1 MGELL
6 NQVVLGVLLGGLY
19 ALYAIGLSLSVGVIR
34 LINLAHGDEIV
45 LFCYLLLTLTTL
57 LGVPPVVALL
67 LFLPVAFGLGYAL
80 QRFLLQ
86 RVVSR
91 ALLPALLVTFGLSII
106 IQNGLL
112 ETYGADMQKMSGG
125 SFETASLSLGNNL
138 NVGVLPLAT
147 FATVVLL
154 VIALDLL
161 LYRSPMGARIRAVA
175 DDAPTADLIGL
186 PTARI
191 YATAM
196 GIITVTIAIAA
207 FFMGIWTNFDP
218 TMGPMNLL
226 VAFEV
231 VVLGG
236 LGSLWGTLVGGII
249 LGVAQ
254 TFGAQFDAAWQS
266 LAGHLVFLVIFLIR
280 PRGLFPKG

>member
-1 MGELL
+1 MVEIV
-6 NQVVLGVLLGGLY
+6 NQLILGILLGGLY
-19 ALYAIGLSLSVGVIR
+19 ALFAIGLSLSVGVIR

-45 LFCYLLLTLTTL
+45 LFSYLLLTLTSV
-57 LGVPPVVALL
+57 LGLHPALVLL
-67 LFLPVAFGLGYAL
+67 LLLPLAFGFGYLL
-80 QRFLLQ
+80 QRLLLQ
-86 RVVSR
+86 RVVTR

-112 ETYGADMQKMSGG
+112 ETYGADMQKLSGAG
-125 SFETASLSLGNNL
+125 LEMVSLALGPQMHIGL
-138 NVGVLPLAT
+138 LPLT
-147 FATVVLL
+147 TLVVAIVL
-154 VIALDLL
+154 VIALDAL
-161 LYRSPMGARIRAVA
+161 LYRLPVGARIRAVA
-175 DDAPTADLIGL
+175 DDPATASLIGL

-191 YATAM
+191 YAIAM

-207 FFMGIWTNFDP
+207 FFMAIWTNFDP
-218 TMGPMNLL
+218 TLGPANLL

-236 LGSLWGTLVGGII
+236 LGSLWGTLVGGMI

-266 LAGHLVFLVIFLIR
+266 LAGHIVFLLIFLLR
-280 PRGLFPKG
+280 PRGLFPKS